1 MSQRPYINDNNAPPS
16 REKADNGNSARHA
29 SSVFASAPQAPS
41 SPNQPVPSLLTSF
54 AVFDPFA
61 SPAAAAAH
69 PGLLEYQT
77 ANWNTA
83 TTASAHGTQSAG
95 YMGNPLEQPLMQT
108 GHVYHAIQQLSI
120 GDDTVPIGVTPEGT
134 LICLWPNCSHRSSFR
149 RKGCI
154 KRHTITQHIL
164 PGAHWCQSC
173 GKMFNRSDNLLS
185 HCRRKHPES
194 A

>member
-1 MSQRPYINDNNAPPS
+1 MSQRPYVNDNNAPPS
-16 REKADNGNSARHA
+16 RVRADNGNEARHA

-41 SPNQPVPSLLTSF
+41 SPNQPVPSLPTSF

-77 ANWNTA
+77 ANWDTA

-120 GDDTVPIGVTPEGT
+120 GDDTVPIGYAPYSSLRTPSVWLRDT
-134 LICLWPNCSHRSSFR
+134 NDSSYLESPR
-149 RKGCI
+149 RALSYACGRTVPI
-154 KRHTITQHIL
+154 AAAL
-164 PGAHWCQSC
+164 GAKVAS
-173 GKMFNRSDNLLS
+173 
-185 HCRRKHPES
+185 S
-194 A
+194 AIP